1 MYTLDDEIDAWEQER
16 GREQQVFEEERAQDC
31 ERAHNQQKED
41 AILQR
46 LLGTPG
52 AGDERPPTRW
62 SKPASHL
69 QFFAESEFL
78 SRPQRLMQTVFSP
91 DRTPSSTGVSPD
103 RNASSTSPS
112 HRQYTGKHAT
122 SSVHGRS
129 PAASSLELRGRDAL
143 SSETNKPR
151 SRSSFRRSKISL
163 QVIEE
168 GETQEKENPQ
178 LPGGRWGSR
187 GTARSVS
194 REVPCTSPRGQ
205 VQATSHGESR
215 PTSTG
220 DTGAARILFS
230 AMKGSPWSRSA
241 TPQVLCTC
249 FTIFKCLS
257 TSLVTNL
264 CSEHH

>member
-16 GREQQVFEEERAQDC
+16 GREQQVFEEEHAQEC
-31 ERAHNQQKED
+31 ERARNQPKED

-103 RNASSTSPS
+103 RNASCTSPS

-129 PAASSLELRGRDAL
+129 PAACSPELRGRDAL

-151 SRSSFRRSKISL
+151 SRSSFRRSKRSL

-168 GETQEKENPQ
+168 GETQGKESTQ

-194 REVPCTSPRGQ
+194 RELGSRGE
-205 VQATSHGESR
+205 VQGSSHGESR

-249 FTIFKCLS
+249 FTLFKCLS

-264 CSEHH
+264 CAEHH